1 MARLEEFGTLALIT
15 WHDTHSDDQGW
26 LHIGDID
33 PTPCVVHSVGW
44 LIPTHEGGKPDHVTL
59 YQTRIEGTDQIDSVA
74 HIPVG
79 MVVKVKL
86 LNRTEFR

>member
-1 MARLEEFGTLALIT
+1 MAGLDGFGTLAIDT
-15 WHDTHSDDQGW
+15 WHDTHSDGDGW
-26 LHIGDID
+26 LEIGDID

-59 YQTRIEGTDQIDSVA
+59 YQTRIEDTEQVDSVA

-86 LNRTEFR
+86 ITQ

>member
-1 MARLEEFGTLALIT
+1 MARLEDFGSLAIVT
-15 WHDTHSDDQGW
+15 WHDTHSDDSGW

-33 PTPCVVHSVGW
+33 QAPCVVHSVGW
-44 LIPTHEGGKPDHVTL
+44 LIPTHEGGKADHVTL

-79 MVVKVKL
+79 MVVGVKL
-86 LNRTEFR
+86 INR

>member
-1 MARLEEFGTLALIT
+1 MARLDGFGTLAIVT
-15 WHDTHSDDQGW
+15 WHDTHSDGDGW
-26 LHIGDID
+26 LEIGDID
-33 PTPCVVHSVGW
+33 PAPCVVHSVGW

-59 YQTRIEGTDQIDSVA
+59 YQTRIEDTEQVDSVA

-86 LNRTEFR
+86 ITQ